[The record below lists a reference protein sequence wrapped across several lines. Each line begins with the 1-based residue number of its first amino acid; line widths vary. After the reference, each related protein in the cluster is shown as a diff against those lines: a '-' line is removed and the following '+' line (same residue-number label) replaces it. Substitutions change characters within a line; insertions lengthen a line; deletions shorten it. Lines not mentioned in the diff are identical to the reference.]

1 MISKKDQNADNVLA
15 ALNDPKQKDFCLE
28 NISVRVL
35 KAHPEIV
42 EAYIAAG
49 KFKRNGSP
57 IRFLQENN
65 IPVTREMCLNAC
77 LKTSYC
83 YAWDNLFYTPRN
95 IIDHTLLMEV
105 VSAKPQAHQEVLHL
119 GRNLGIYPMSGL
131 SPELIDLLHEAIIP
145 KAYIREKYGEISDNP
160 TEEDME
166 GILSVLPPMM
176 HMLPTSF
183 LVAAVEAL
191 EEKQARAAEKNP

>member
-15 ALNDPKQKDFCLE
+15 ALNDPKQKDFFLE

-77 LKTSYC
+77 LKTSFCYC
-83 YAWDNLFYTPRN
+83 WDNLFFSPREM
-95 IIDHTLLMEV
+95 IDHDFLKAV
-105 VSAKPQAHQEVLHL
+105 VSAKPQAHHDVLTF
-119 GRNLGIYPMSGL
+119 GRNLGIYPMRGL
-131 SPELIDLLHEAIIP
+131 SPELIDLMREAIIP
-145 KAYIREKYGEISDNP
+145 KAYIMEKYGEISDKP
-160 TEEDME
+160 TGEEME
-166 GILSVLPPMM
+166 DILSVLPPVM
-176 HMLPTSF
+176 HMIPTSF
-183 LVAAVEAL
+183 LLAAVEAL
-191 EEKQARAAEKNP
+191 EEKQSRETEKDT